1 MAVNIGPKIGID
13 GYAEYRKQIN
23 GIIQETKTLESEYKK
38 ISSTFDQNTSS
49 IKKNEERRKYLTEQ
63 IKINSE
69 RVKANQQVLDEAAKK
84 HAELEQ
90 ELAKASDKY
99 GENSKEA
106 ETLRKQL
113 EKLDQDTVKWTQN
126 TNNATAELNALET
139 ELRNLPSNMTLVGE
153 KMQEVGSK
161 IKDAGQ
167 HMTDFGRTIMPVSTA
182 AAGALTAAGK
192 SFMDFEA
199 GMSKVAAISGAT
211 GEDLDKLTEKAKE
224 MGATTKFSATESAEA
239 FSYMAMAGW
248 KTEDMLAGIAP
259 VMNLAAASGEELGT
273 VSDIVTDALT
283 AFGLKAEDAGHFADV
298 LAAASSNANT
308 NVAMMG
314 ESFKYA
320 APVAGSLGYSI
331 EDVALA
337 LGLMANSGIK
347 ADMAGTSLRNMLN
360 RMAKPTKESAM
371 AMDRLHLSLEKDEN
385 GMYSLRD
392 IMNQMRVSFKNIN
405 MPVEEF
411 RKQVKDLDANLD
423 DGIITE
429 KEYEKELEEISKQAF
444 GAEGA
449 EKARAAA
456 MLGGTRAMSAMLA
469 IANASE
475 EDYQKL
481 TAAVDGSSQSFA
493 KLADGSIVPLNEA
506 LASGQEIIEQYNGT
520 AEEMARIM
528 EDNAQG
534 AWTEAKSALEGAG
547 IAAGEVLAPYIV
559 KAAEAVKDLANWFS
573 SLDSET
579 QETIVK
585 TAALVAAAGPA
596 IMLGGKAVSG
606 IGSLVSGGGQL
617 VSMLGGLTPAVATA
631 SGGMNSLAGG
641 AAASAAGIAGI
652 AAPAAVATASV
663 ALLGAAFIDAYN
675 NDEEF
680 KTEVNTAWADI
691 KADISETIEYLKPMW
706 NDFVK
711 AMSPKFL
718 EEIQKIQSKLD
729 HFKTYIKGFTD
740 TVRGILTGDWRSVL
754 SGWMQITAEFID
766 NKFVAKFRSAAALV
780 ESIFSHLNIQLP
792 HIKLPHFT
800 VESTDGFGL
809 PKFRV
814 DWYAKAMQSG
824 MKLDRATI
832 FGMANG
838 KYLGGG
844 EAGNEWIV
852 GENSLMGMIRA
863 AVDSAG
869 GGHGDVSIGD
879 TTIVINAAEGQ
890 DVYEIAEAVDEII
903 NARYQQAEA
912 AWA

>member
-1 MAVNIGPKIGID
+1 MAVNIGPRIGID
-13 GYAEYRKQIN
+13 GEAEYRKQIN
-23 GIIQETKTLESEYKK
+23 QIIQETKTLKSEYEKFG
-38 ISSTFDQNTSS
+38 SSLEKGQATLKSNAEQHRILGEQVEKQREKVKQLNAMLEESS
-49 IKKNEERRKYLTEQ
+49 K
-63 IKINSE
+63 
-69 RVKANQQVLDEAAKK
+69 
-84 HAELEQ
+84 
-90 ELAKASDKY
+90 KY
-99 GENSKEA
+99 GENDQKTLKWKQAVNEATTQLNKLEA
-106 ETLRKQL
+106 ELK
-113 EKLDQDTVKWTQN
+113 
-126 TNNATAELNALET
+126 A
-139 ELRNLPSNMTLVGE
+139 LPSDLQLVGQ
-153 KMQEVGSK
+153 KMEAMGGK
-161 IKDAGQ
+161 IKDAGK
-167 HMTDFGRTIMPVSTA
+167 HMESFGRAITPISAAA
-182 AAGALTAAGK
+182 AAGLTAAGK

-211 GEDLDKLTEKAKE
+211 GDDLTDLTEKAKE

-248 KTEDMLAGIAP
+248 KTEQMLDGIAP
-259 VMNLAAASGEELGT
+259 IMNLAAASGEELAS

-371 AMDRLHLSLEKDEN
+371 AMDRLGLELADDE
-385 GMYSLRD
+385 GKMYSLRQ
-392 IMNQMRVSFKNIN
+392 IMDQMRTSFKNIN
-405 MPVEEF
+405 MPVSELQE
-411 RKQVKDLDANLD
+411 RIGYLNQALD
-423 DGIITE
+423 DGSVTE
-429 KEYEKELEEISKQAF
+429 KEYEKELEELAKQAY

-528 EDNAQG
+528 EDNARG

-573 SLDSET
+573 SLDEET

-585 TAALVAAAGPA
+585 TAALVAAAGP
-596 IMLGGKAVSG
+596 LLVVGGKLTSG
-606 IGSLVSGGGQL
+606 LGSLVQGGGQL
-617 VSMLGGLTPAVATA
+617 MQVLGGLSGPATAVAG
-631 SGGMNSLAGG
+631 SMSSLGGG
-641 AAASAAGIAGI
+641 ATAAAAGISGIAVPAGI
-652 AAPAAVATASV
+652 AAGAVV
-663 ALLGAAFIDAYN
+663 VLGAAFIQAYN
-675 NDEEF
+675 SDEQF
-680 KTEVNTAWADI
+680 ASEVDEAWAGI
-691 KADISETIEYLKPMW
+691 KDTISGTVAEIKPLW
-706 NDFVK
+706 DDFVK

-718 EEIQKIQSKLD
+718 QEMDKMKSKLD
-729 HFKTYIKGFTD
+729 SFSNYVKGFSITM
-740 TVRGILTGDWRSVL
+740 RGIFNGDWRSIME
-754 SGWMQITAEFID
+754 GWMRITAEYLDQKILGR
-766 NKFVAKFRSAAALV
+766 FRSAASFIENVFAKLD
-780 ESIFSHLNIQLP
+780 IKLP

-809 PKFRV
+809 PKFRI
-814 DWYAKAMQSG
+814 DWYQKAMAAGMRLSG
-824 MKLDRATI
+824 ATI

-838 KYLGGG
+838 KFLGGG

-852 GENSLMGMIRA
+852 GENSLMGMIKA
-863 AVDSAG
+863 AVG
-869 GGHGDVSIGD
+869 TTRGDVTIGD
-879 TTIVINAAEGQ
+879 TTIVINASEGQ
-890 DVYEIAEAVDEII
+890 SVHEIAEAVDEII
-903 NARYQQAEA
+903 NQRYQQVEA

>member
-90 ELAKASDKY
+90 ALAKASSEY

-126 TNNATAELNALET
+126 TNNATAELNKLET
-139 ELRNLPSNMTLVGE
+139 ELRNLPSKMTLVGE
-153 KMQEVGSK
+153 KMQDVGSK

-192 SFMDFEA
+192 AFMDFEA
-199 GMSKVAAISGAT
+199 GMSKVSAISGAT
-211 GEDLDKLTEKAKE
+211 GDDLDKLTEKAKE
-224 MGATTKFSATESAEA
+224 MGATTKFSATESADA
-239 FSYMAMAGW
+239 FTYMAMAGW

-308 NVAMMG
+308 NVSMMG

-331 EDVALA
+331 EDVAVA

-371 AMDRLHLSLEKDEN
+371 AMERLGLELADDE
-385 GMYSLRD
+385 GKMYSLRD
-392 IMNQMRVSFKNIN
+392 IMGQMRTSFKNIN

-411 RKQVKDLDANLD
+411 NRQVNALTQSLD
-423 DGIITE
+423 DGEISE
-429 KEYEKELEEISKQAF
+429 KDYEKELEELAKQAY

-475 EDYQKL
+475 EDYEKL
-481 TAAVDGSSQSFA
+481 TAAVDGSSQAFA
-493 KLADGSIVPLNEA
+493 RLADGSIVPLNEA
-506 LASGQEIIEQYNGT
+506 LQSGQEIMETYSGT
-520 AEEMARIM
+520 AEEMAKIM
-528 EDNAQG
+528 EENSQG
-534 AWTEAKSALEGAG
+534 AWTKAKSAMESAG
-547 IAAGEVLAPYIV
+547 IAAGEVLAPHIT
-559 KAAEAVKDLANWFS
+559 KAAGAVQDLANWFS

-617 VSMLGGLTPAVATA
+617 VSMLGSLAPAAATA
-631 SGGMNSLAGG
+631 GGSMSGMAGG
-641 AAASAAGIAGI
+641 AASAAGSLGAI
-652 AAPAAVATASV
+652 AAPAGIAVAAV
-663 ALLGAAFIDAYN
+663 ALLGAAFVTAYQQ
-675 NDEEF
+675 DEEF
-680 KTEVNTAWADI
+680 AQEVNTSWGGI
-691 KADISETIEYLKPMW
+691 KKTITETIDVIKPAW
-706 NDFVK
+706 E
-711 AMSPKFL
+711 KFSKTIAPVFTAGMDSVQRRL
-718 EEIQKIQSKLD
+718 EI
-729 HFKTYIKGFTD
+729 FKTYAQGFIN
-740 TVRGILTGDWRSVL
+740 VIGGIFNGDWKRVIE
-754 SGWMQITAEFID
+754 GAKQIAASSANLIVE
-766 NKFVAKFRSAAALV
+766 KFRTMRDAIQG
-780 ESIFSHLNIQLP
+780 IFSKMNIQLP
-792 HIKLPHFT
+792 HIKLPHFV
-800 VESTDGFGL
+800 VEGQDRFGL
-809 PKFRV
+809 PKLRI
-814 DWYAKAMQSG
+814 DWYQKAMQGG

-869 GGHGDVSIGD
+869 GHGDVSIGD
-879 TTIVINAAEGQ
+879 TTIVINAADGQ
-890 DVYEIAEAVDEII
+890 NVYEIAEAVDEII

>member
-1 MAVNIGPKIGID
+1 MAVNIGPRIGID
-13 GYAEYRKQIN
+13 GEAEYRKQIN
-23 GIIQETKTLESEYKK
+23 QIIQETKTLKSEYEKVG
-38 ISSTFDQNTSS
+38 SSMQKGQTTLKQNA
-49 IKKNEERRKYLTEQ
+49 EQHRVLGEQ
-63 IKINSE
+63 IEKQRE
-69 RVKANQQVLDEAAKK
+69 KVKLLSSMLEEASK
-84 HAELEQ
+84 
-90 ELAKASDKY
+90 KY
-99 GENSKEA
+99 GENDQKTLKWKQAVNEA
-106 ETLRKQL
+106 T
-113 EKLDQDTVKWTQN
+113 T
-126 TNNATAELNALET
+126 ELNRLET
-139 ELRNLPSNMTLVGE
+139 KLKELPSSLTLVGE
-153 KMQEVGSK
+153 KMSAMGDK
-161 IKDAGQ
+161 IKSAGQ
-167 HMTDFGRTIMPVSTA
+167 HMESFGRAITPISAAA
-182 AAGALTAAGK
+182 AAGLTAAGK

-211 GEDLDKLTEKAKE
+211 GQDLDDLTQKAKE

-248 KTEDMLAGIAP
+248 KTEQMLDGIAP
-259 VMNLAAASGEELGT
+259 VMNLAAASGEDLAS

-371 AMDRLHLSLEKDEN
+371 AMERLGLDLADDE
-385 GMYSLRD
+385 GKMYSLRE
-392 IMNQMRVSFKNIN
+392 IMEQMRKSFKNIN
-405 MPVEEF
+405 MPLEEF
-411 RKQVKDLDANLD
+411 QSRVATLNSDLD
-423 DGIITE
+423 DGLITE
-429 KEYEKELEEISKQAF
+429 KEYEKELEELSKQAY

-481 TAAVDGSSQSFA
+481 TAAVDSSSQSFA

-528 EDNAQG
+528 EENAKG

-559 KAAEAVKDLANWFS
+559 KAADAVKDLANWFS
-573 SLDSET
+573 SLDTET

-596 IMLGGKAVSG
+596 LTIGGKITSGMGSMVQGGGNLLQMLG
-606 IGSLVSGGGQL
+606 Q
-617 VSMLGGLTPAVATA
+617 LTPAVGTATTTL
-631 SGGMNSLAGG
+631 SGMGGG
-641 AAASAAGIAGI
+641 ASAAAAGIAGI
-652 AAPAAVATASV
+652 AGPAALAAASV
-663 ALLGAAFIDAYN
+663 AVLGAAFIDAYN
-675 NDEEF
+675 NDEQF
-680 KTEVNTAWADI
+680 ASEVNTAWAGI
-691 KADISETIEYLKPMW
+691 KGDISETIEYLKPLW

-718 EEIQKIQSKLD
+718 EEISKMQSKLD
-729 HFKTYIKGFTD
+729 HFKVYVKGFAD
-740 TVRGILTGDWRSVL
+740 TIRGILTGDWKAIL
-754 SGWMQITAEFID
+754 SGWMQITAEYLD
-766 NKFVAKFRSAAALV
+766 NKFVAQFRSAAALV
-780 ESIFSHLNIQLP
+780 QSIFAKLDIKLP

-809 PKFRV
+809 PKFRI
-814 DWYAKAMQSG
+814 DWYQKAMASG
-824 MKLDRATI
+824 MRLDGATI

-838 KYLGGG
+838 KFLGGG

-852 GENSLMGMIRA
+852 GENSLMGMIRS
-863 AVDSAG
+863 AVGSSR
-869 GGHGDVSIGD
+869 GDVNIGE
-879 TTIVINAAEGQ
+879 TTIIINTLPGQ
-890 DVYEIAEAVDEII
+890 DEVEIADMVDDILTTRLE
-903 NARYQQAEA
+903 QAA
-912 AWA
+912 KAWA